1 MQQGNS
7 STKLRM
13 TSGQDTKWGPDVD
26 VEHDAADED
35 DAADDAQLQPDL
47 LQLDRHR
54 PDGLNQVF
62 YLWTSLVRRWLD
74 EWERVTVRESGREG

>member
-13 TSGQDTKWGPDVD
+13 TSGQDTKCGPDVD

-47 LQLDRHR
+47 LQLDGHR
-54 PDGLNQVF
+54 PDGLKQ
-62 YLWTSLVRRWLD
+62 D
-74 EWERVTVRESGREG
+74 QKI